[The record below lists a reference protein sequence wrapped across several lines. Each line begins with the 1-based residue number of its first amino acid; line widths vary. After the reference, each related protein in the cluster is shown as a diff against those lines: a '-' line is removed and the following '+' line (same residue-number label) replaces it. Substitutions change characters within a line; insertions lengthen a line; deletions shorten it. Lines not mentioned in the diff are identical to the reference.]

1 MKLPEIGVEV
11 GLCPV
16 VGIRTVPSAGVV
28 VVAVYIGTTGLSRD
42 KQSDGGSLVV
52 DCILSVIGWINE
64 VVSRRKRTERHHY
77 ASVAELLIDGID
89 VLNIWKLNP
98 RHAIGVFVL
107 CLESDYWSTFGD
119 LGVGNDPVAV

>member
-1 MKLPEIGVEV
+1 VSS
-11 GLCPV
+11 CRDQNSS
-16 VGIRTVPSAGVV
+16 IRRGSCRGR
-28 VVAVYIGTTGLSRD
+28 IFGTTGLSRD